1 MTLLRASLRTRN
13 MDELRSVFTTF
24 RDALMPLAD
33 DPLERGVFDQFDA
46 LSWAESKATGRPLN
60 EVVMERAARTGQA
73 A

>member
-1 MTLLRASLRTRN
+1 
-13 MDELRSVFTTF
+13 
-24 RDALMPLAD
+24 
-33 DPLERGVFDQFDA
+33 VFDQFDA